1 MTEPRPTPSIPP
13 PTASDNQALAP
24 TWFFT
29 LFIAT
34 MVGLGYTLKPFLAD
48 LVGAFTLVALFH
60 GTYSRLARAL
70 GGRTWLASALTSSW
84 IVLVVAIPVSVIGYS
99 LAAEVLA
106 AFDATK
112 EIFTTPAGVTAL
124 LEKTRASL
132 AAVGVQITD
141 QHVSQLGGDVA
152 SAVRDLV
159 LGQATLVLNSGVSIV
174 VHFTIM
180 IVLVLYLL
188 VDGPRLKRFIFDLSP
203 LPVEHEE
210 LLVQKFASVSRG
222 IVLGNGVSC
231 VLQGLFG
238 GIALWI
244 VGLPAPILWGAA
256 MTLAALL
263 PVVGTSLVVLPIALY
278 LVMTGKVVAGVVFG
292 SFGILQSLILD
303 NMVKT
308 RLIGSQARMHD
319 LLVFLSIL
327 GGLGAFGPIGILYGP
342 LLAVAFLTLADL
354 YRRTY
359 RHVAAERITRGSVTY
374 E

>member
-70 GGRTWLASALTSSW
+70 GGRSWLASALTSSW

-141 QHVSQLGGDVA
+141 QHVSQLAAIRSPISTPCWCATA
-152 SAVRDLV
+152 S
-159 LGQATLVLNSGVSIV
+159 G
-174 VHFTIM
+174 
-180 IVLVLYLL
+180 
-188 VDGPRLKRFIFDLSP
+188 
-203 LPVEHEE
+203 
-210 LLVQKFASVSRG
+210 
-222 IVLGNGVSC
+222 
-231 VLQGLFG
+231 
-238 GIALWI
+238 
-244 VGLPAPILWGAA
+244 
-256 MTLAALL
+256 
-263 PVVGTSLVVLPIALY
+263 
-278 LVMTGKVVAGVVFG
+278 
-292 SFGILQSLILD
+292 
-303 NMVKT
+303 
-308 RLIGSQARMHD
+308 
-319 LLVFLSIL
+319 
-327 GGLGAFGPIGILYGP
+327 
-342 LLAVAFLTLADL
+342 
-354 YRRTY
+354 
-359 RHVAAERITRGSVTY
+359 
-374 E
+374 